1 MRFWLFL
8 CSVWLLAPPAEA
20 LARGGSGTHSFRA
33 PSSGRG
39 FGGRGF
45 GGHHFFF
52 FGGGGGGG
60 GFLLT
65 VLIVVA
71 VMILVSRSR
80 RSRR

>member
-1 MRFWLFL
+1 MRSRLL
-8 CSVWLLAPPAEA
+8 LGVLWLLALPPAEA

-33 PSSGRG
+33 PSGRG

-60 GFLLT
+60 FLLT

-71 VMILVSRSR
+71 VLILVSRSR

>member
-1 MRFWLFL
+1 MRLWLFL
-8 CSVWLLAPPAEA
+8 CSVWLLVLPPAEA

-52 FGGGGGGG
+52 FGGGGGS

-71 VMILVSRSR
+71 VLILVSRSR